1 MRFLTAHTLQL
12 KAKKKLSS
20 FDFYLL
26 SFSYLYANFR
36 CMSKKGKLLIVDD
49 NKNILSAVKM
59 LTESC
64 FEKVITLPSP
74 ASLIS
79 TIQTENPDVLLL
91 DMNFHA
97 GINTGNEGIF
107 WLNEVNSKFPK
118 LKVVLFT
125 AYADVDLAVR
135 AMKDGAFDFIVKPWN
150 NEKLI
155 ETLLNAY
162 NEGKG
167 KKLRKDVT
175 PAASQMFWGNSP
187 EMMRVRNIVER
198 VAATDAN
205 ILITGE
211 NGTGKE
217 VLAREIHSLSTRCGR
232 EMISLDMGA
241 IPDTLFES
249 ELFGHKKGAFTDAH
263 SDREGKME
271 AANNST
277 LFMDEIANMP
287 LHLQAKLL
295 TALQNR
301 SITRLGTN
309 NPVNIDIRLITAT
322 NRDLFEMSEKGDFRQ
337 DLLFRIN
344 TIHINIPPLRN
355 RREDI
360 IPLAEMFLKR
370 YSEKYKKDNLDI
382 SDSAKESLLSHS
394 WDGNIRELQ
403 HTMEK
408 AVIMCDDN
416 VIKPE
421 HLGLYSTTK
430 VASSNE
436 DMTLEE
442 VERKAISDAMN
453 SCDGNLSIVA
463 QKLGITRQT
472 LYNKIKRF
480 GL

>member
-1 MRFLTAHTLQL
+1 
-12 KAKKKLSS
+12 
-20 FDFYLL
+20 
-26 SFSYLYANFR
+26 
-36 CMSKKGKLLIVDD
+36 MSKKSKLLIVDD
-49 NKNILSAVKM
+49 NTNILSAVKM
-59 LTESC
+59 LTENY
-64 FEKVITLPSP
+64 FEKVITLDSP
-74 ASLIS
+74 KSLIS
-79 TIQTENPDVLLL
+79 TIQTESPDVILL

-107 WLNEVNSKFPK
+107 WLNEVNNKFPK
-118 LKVVLFT
+118 IKVVLFT
-125 AYADVDLAVR
+125 AYADIDLAVR

-155 ETLLNAY
+155 ETLQNAY
-162 NEGKG
+162 NEGRE
-167 KKLRKDVT
+167 KKKPSKPNDI
-175 PAASQMFWGNSP
+175 ADESQMFWGNSP
-187 EMMRVRNIVER
+187 EMLRIKNIVER

-205 ILITGE
+205 IMITGE

-217 VLAREIHSLSTRCGR
+217 VLAREIHRLSSRCNN

-241 IPDTLFES
+241 IPETLFES

-263 SDREGKME
+263 SDRMGKME

-277 LFMDEIANMP
+277 LFMDEIGNMP

-301 SITRLGTN
+301 NITRLGTN
-309 NPVNIDIRLITAT
+309 NPINIDIRLITAT
-322 NRDLFEMSEKGDFRQ
+322 NRNLFEMAEKAEFRQ

-355 RREDI
+355 RKEDI

-370 YSEKYKKDNLDI
+370 YSEKYKKDNI
-382 SDSAKESLLSHS
+382 SISKSAEDRLMNHR

-403 HTMEK
+403 HTIEK

-416 VIKPE
+416 VINPE
-421 HLGLYSTTK
+421 HLGLYQS
-430 VASSNE
+430 VSSSSY
-436 DMTLEE
+436 DDGSTLED
-442 VERKAISDAMN
+442 VERRTIAEAIN
-453 SCDGNLSIVA
+453 SNNGNLSLVA

-472 LYNKIKRF
+472 LYNKIKRY

>member
-1 MRFLTAHTLQL
+1 
-12 KAKKKLSS
+12 
-20 FDFYLL
+20 
-26 SFSYLYANFR
+26 
-36 CMSKKGKLLIVDD
+36 MSKKGKLLIVDD
-49 NKNILSAVKM
+49 NPNILSAVKM
-59 LTESC
+59 LTENY
-64 FEKVITLPSP
+64 FEKVITLDSP
-74 ASLIS
+74 KSLIS
-79 TIQTENPDVLLL
+79 TIQTESPDVILL

-107 WLNEVNSKFPK
+107 WLNEVNNKFQK
-118 LKVVLFT
+118 IKVVLFT

-162 NEGKG
+162 NEGKT
-167 KKLRKDVT
+167 KTKSSNNNVT
-175 PAASQMFWGNSP
+175 DKRSSMFWGNSP
-187 EMMRVRNIVER
+187 DMLRIKNIVER

-205 ILITGE
+205 IMITGE

-217 VLAREIHSLSTRCGR
+217 VLAREIHSLSSRCNN

-249 ELFGHKKGAFTDAH
+249 ELFGHKKGAFTDARD
-263 SDREGKME
+263 DRAGKME

-277 LFMDEIANMP
+277 LFMDEIGNLP

-301 SITRLGTN
+301 TVTRLGTN
-309 NPVNIDIRLITAT
+309 KAIPVDIRLITAT
-322 NRDLFEMSEKGDFRQ
+322 NRDLFDMAEKSEFRQ

-344 TIHINIPPLRN
+344 TIHVNIPPLRN
-355 RREDI
+355 RKDDI
-360 IPLAEMFLKR
+360 IPLAEMFLSR
-370 YSEKYKKDNLDI
+370 YSEKYKKENVVI
-382 SDSAKESLLSHS
+382 SASAAEKMLSHR

-403 HTMEK
+403 HTIEK
-408 AVIMCDDN
+408 AVIMCEGN
-416 VIKPE
+416 IIKPE
-421 HLGLYSTTK
+421 HLGLYESIK
-430 VASSNE
+430 PSALDENA
-436 DMTLEE
+436 TLEDI
-442 VERKAISDAMN
+442 ERKAIVDAIN
-453 SCDGNLSIVA
+453 SNNGNLSLVA

-472 LYNKIKRF
+472 LYNKIKRY